1 MLIKVCTEKYDGV
14 ECISIQKKDEKYDF
28 YTPMF
33 SMPLVPGCGDR
44 IGELLRVYAKEF
56 GAKLIEE
63 VA

>member
-1 MLIKVCTEKYDGV
+1 MEIKVCTEKYDGV

-44 IGELLRVYAKEF
+44 IGELLRVYTKEF
-56 GAKLIEE
+56 GAVIAQE